1 MGPGSTMTTCWSGP
15 ESCNQFRQCP
25 PPEIGLVSAGDRRAH
40 SAVSLVGWWRWSK
53 SLYSMSRTITGQR
66 ALRAPRPCP
75 LSVLS
80 FLSARYRGERGD
92 QTSQIGWEGEEI
104 IIFGGTS
111 DWDAW
116 VTLVSVV
123 S

>member
-1 MGPGSTMTTCWSGP
+1 MALEQITLLDEPHDYRATCFA
-15 ESCNQFRQCP
+15 CTP
-25 PPEIGLVSAGDRRAH
+25 PLP
-40 SAVSLVGWWRWSK
+40 AV
-53 SLYSMSRTITGQR
+53 
-66 ALRAPRPCP
+66 CP
-75 LSVLS
+75 LFS
-80 FLSARYRGERGD
+80 FCKVPCERGD